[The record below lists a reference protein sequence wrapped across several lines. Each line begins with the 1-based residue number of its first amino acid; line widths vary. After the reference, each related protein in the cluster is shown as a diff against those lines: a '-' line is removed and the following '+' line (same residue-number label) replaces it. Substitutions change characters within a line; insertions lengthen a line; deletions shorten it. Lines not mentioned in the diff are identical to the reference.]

1 MTASDAVRT
10 PEQAA
15 RQQARLRLDD
25 TLEEIA
31 RVTDRT
37 RRARDEVARLTGCE
51 DVSRVLNTTAKRLE
65 AVRKELMQGGY
76 LGTGQERLF

>member
-1 MTASDAVRT
+1 MAASDVVRT
-10 PEQAA
+10 PEQVA

-31 RVTDRT
+31 VVTQRA
-37 RRARDEVARLTGCE
+37 RRARDEVAKLTGCE
-51 DVSRVLNTTAKRLE
+51 DIARVLNTAAERLE
-65 AVRKELMQGGY
+65 SARKELMQGGY